1 MKNALRVF
9 RRDLKGMIKNPI
21 AILIIAGI
29 CIIPSL
35 YAWINIKACW
45 DPYTNTQQV
54 PIAVVNI
61 DKGATIAGK
70 EINVGNSIV
79 EQLNKNR
86 VLNWQFVSPEQAKI
100 GLASGEYYAELEI
113 PSNFSSN
120 LATLTSDKPVK
131 PELIYRVNTKLGPV
145 ANKITEVAQQNLLNQ
160 IKSSVM
166 STISQQLFT
175 VLNTFGE
182 KAAKNKNEII
192 ALKEGI
198 INLNTNMGTVTSA
211 LDNVGSSSQSLTS
224 YLNTIKTTIPELT
237 NGLNQVQTNTSNIAS
252 IASSTKNLLNT
263 SLNNVQLNLTQA
275 QGTLNNVSDL
285 IGQLKGNVDTA
296 QATSLLNRISS
307 DINSMDNGVTAN
319 INFLNSVG
327 QSTGNASVAGLVNQL
342 KDVQGALNHE
352 KDVVSA
358 AQNSVSK
365 GGTLASSTLGSLQS
379 ATSSATN
386 NIGTAINNYNNN
398 VKGNLNTIS
407 NGLIS
412 ATNDATQL
420 ISQTQGLG
428 QKIENVIGS
437 ASEGSQLA
445 GTAATQLSN
454 DLNQYKDLISQ
465 LSNKL
470 SALSDNNINQMIS
483 VLQGNPM
490 LMGDFISSPFNFK
503 QESIYPVAN
512 YGSGM
517 TPVYSVL
524 AFWVGVL
531 LLTSLLKT
539 ESAYFE
545 GIEKMTSREKH
556 FGKMLT
562 FVFLGFI
569 QALIIALG
577 DKFLL
582 GVQTVNLPLFMGIS
596 ILTGI
601 VFAIII
607 FTIVSLFRTMG
618 KAVCIVLMVVQ
629 LSGTGG
635 TYPIQALPKI
645 FRMLKPFLPFPYG
658 IDGMREAI
666 GGPYWP
672 NTITD
677 IVILIVFGLIF
688 VLLGYFLKP
697 RTEGFFTKF
706 EEKFEESGV
715 AE

>member
-1 MKNALRVF
+1 MKNALKVF
-9 RRDLKGMIKNPI
+9 RRDLRGMIKNPI
-21 AILIIAGI
+21 AILMIAGI

-35 YAWINIKACW
+35 YAWVNIKAAW

-54 PIAVVNI
+54 PVAVVNV

-70 EINVGNSIV
+70 QINVGDNIV
-79 EQLNKNR
+79 AQLKTNKN
-86 VLNWQFVSPEQAKI
+86 LNWQFVSPEQAKI
-100 GLASGEYYAELEI
+100 GLASGEYFAELEI

-120 LATLTSDKPVK
+120 LATLTSDNPVK
-131 PELIYRVNTKLGPV
+131 PELIYKVNTKLGPV
-145 ANKITEVAQQNLLNQ
+145 ANKITEVAQQNLLSQ

-198 INLNTNMGTVTSA
+198 INLNNNMGTVTTA
-211 LDNVGSSSQSLTS
+211 LNNVGSSSQSLTS
-224 YLNTIKTTIPELT
+224 YLNTIKSTLPELT
-237 NGLNQVQTNTSNIAS
+237 SGLNQVQSNTSNIAS
-252 IASSTKNLLNT
+252 IASSTKNLMNT

-275 QGTLNNVSDL
+275 QGTLNNVSNL
-285 IGQLKGNVDTA
+285 LGQLKGNVDTA
-296 QATSLLNRISS
+296 QATSLLSRISS
-307 DINSMDNGVTAN
+307 DIDSMNNGVSAN
-319 INFLNSVG
+319 INFLNSVS
-327 QSTGNASVAGLVNQL
+327 QSTGNTSVAGLVNQL

-352 KDVVSA
+352 KAVVSD

-365 GGTLASSTLGSLQS
+365 GGALAASTLGSLQS
-379 ATSSATN
+379 ATSNASN
-386 NIGTAINNYNNN
+386 NIGAAISNYNNN

-428 QKIENVIGS
+428 QKIENVIS
-437 ASEGSQLA
+437 TASQGSQLA
-445 GTAATQLSN
+445 GSTATQLSN
-454 DLNQYKDLISQ
+454 DLSQYKDLISQ

-470 SALSDNNINQMIS
+470 SALSDNDINQMIS

-545 GIEKMTSREKH
+545 GIERMTSREKY

-569 QALIIALG
+569 QSLIIALG

-596 ILTGI
+596 VLTGI
-601 VFAIII
+601 VFSIII

-658 IDGMREAI
+658 IEGMREAI

-672 NTITD
+672 NTIND
-677 IVILIVFGLIF
+677 IVILIIFGIVFA
-688 VLLGYFLKP
+688 LLGYFLKP

-706 EEKFEESGV
+706 EEKFEESGI

>member
-1 MKNALRVF
+1 M
-9 RRDLKGMIKNPI
+9 
-21 AILIIAGI
+21 
-29 CIIPSL
+29 
-35 YAWINIKACW
+35 
-45 DPYTNTQQV
+45 
-54 PIAVVNI
+54 
-61 DKGATIAGK
+61 
-70 EINVGNSIV
+70 
-79 EQLNKNR
+79 
-86 VLNWQFVSPEQAKI
+86 
-100 GLASGEYYAELEI
+100 
-113 PSNFSSN
+113 
-120 LATLTSDKPVK
+120 TSDKPVK

-379 ATSSATN
+379 ATSSAAN

-420 ISQTQGLG
+420 ISQTQGL
-428 QKIENVIGS
+428 
-437 ASEGSQLA
+437 
-445 GTAATQLSN
+445 
-454 DLNQYKDLISQ
+454 
-465 LSNKL
+465 
-470 SALSDNNINQMIS
+470 
-483 VLQGNPM
+483 
-490 LMGDFISSPFNFK
+490 
-503 QESIYPVAN
+503 
-512 YGSGM
+512 SG
-517 TPVYSVL
+517 
-524 AFWVGVL
+524 
-531 LLTSLLKT
+531 K
-539 ESAYFE
+539 
-545 GIEKMTSREKH
+545 R
-556 FGKMLT
+556 
-562 FVFLGFI
+562 
-569 QALIIALG
+569 
-577 DKFLL
+577 
-582 GVQTVNLPLFMGIS
+582 
-596 ILTGI
+596 
-601 VFAIII
+601 
-607 FTIVSLFRTMG
+607 
-618 KAVCIVLMVVQ
+618 
-629 LSGTGG
+629 
-635 TYPIQALPKI
+635 
-645 FRMLKPFLPFPYG
+645 
-658 IDGMREAI
+658 
-666 GGPYWP
+666 
-672 NTITD
+672 
-677 IVILIVFGLIF
+677 
-688 VLLGYFLKP
+688 
-697 RTEGFFTKF
+697 
-706 EEKFEESGV
+706 
-715 AE
+715 